1 MSATADVPAV
11 RRVVISSFDNP
22 THPHYQGGG
31 VAVIEAMAGWA
42 KTSTSRC

>member
-1 MSATADVPAV
+1 MSAAPGGAAV

-22 THPHYQGGG
+22 AHPHYQGGG

-42 KTSTSRC
+42 KNSRSRC